1 MEKKDLQKLLSQ
13 PYKQDNW
20 KQIVQFVFPN
30 VSILSSPKEFPINN
44 EKIKKFRQIGS
55 VRLNDGKNL
64 ALFELLL
71 ADTVNIQR
79 NRVELNNEISK
90 YIDQEQIHGVLS
102 VFEQGTDDYRF
113 TFSARSTEFDEEESD
128 FVQKKT
134 DTKRYTYVLGKNES
148 CKTPADRFYKLSE
161 NKSEVDINAIQNA
174 FSVEQLSKEFF
185 DKYKKQFEKF
195 WKYIASKEE
204 YKGVFING
212 QGEREVKI
220 RNFTKK
226 LLGRI
231 VFLHFLQKKG
241 WMGCPEQELWGAG
254 DKKFMQNLFKDFTN
268 KEQFHSKCL
277 VELFYN
283 TLNAKRDD
291 QLFSCEGLEGA
302 LNNSKVPYLNG
313 GLFDSDKLE
322 STKIDFPES
331 YFEDLFDFFG
341 QYNFTIDEN
350 DPNDHEVGI
359 DPEMLGHI
367 FENLLEDNKDK
378 GAFYTPKVIVQ
389 YMCQESLIEY
399 LATKLEAETSGEVK
413 QAIEDLIRNRLAED
427 ISDLDLVEPIAQA
440 LFDVKICDP
449 AIGSGAF
456 PMGILNVIYQVI
468 EALYYL
474 QPDSVARVWNISD
487 TQWQPH
493 LVKKNIIQHSIYGVD
508 IESGAVDIARLR
520 FWLALVV
527 DEVEPLPLPNL
538 DYKIMQGNSL
548 LESFEGIDLSQISDA
563 AAYEAVYESEQIEL
577 FSGEAKKKVRMSL
590 QFEDVKTLMD
600 DYFNANDPETK
611 KDLHKR
617 IDDQVLNH
625 IRFTLAEHKRDL
637 QKKVK
642 KLEKKVSLD
651 EAAARTWEQ
660 KEKIRTNSKA
670 AKALVKLNTELSQYN
685 DKEIKLAQLSN
696 SNERPFFLWYLFFQE
711 VFEQGG
717 FDIVIGNPPYVQLQK
732 MGVET
737 DTLQSAGFKTF
748 ARTGDLYCLFYEHG
762 INILKQNGVLSY
774 ITSNTWMRTRF
785 GESIREYFV
794 TYSNPISLLNF
805 EDTQIFPSA
814 TVEVNILVTKKEPWN
829 EKLNAVAIKSDFKIS
844 TPIQPYIKKNKIE
857 LSELSKESWIILS
870 SEDFKIKN
878 KISFNGIELK
888 KWDIEMNRGFLTGL
902 NDAFFID
909 EEKRRELINE
919 DSNSEILIK
928 PLVRGREI
936 HKYNYEFN
944 NKYVIFTHNGTK
956 LQPRINVERDFPA
969 IYSHLLKWKDKNS
982 QLVKPNNK
990 GVVQTLIERADQGS
1004 HWSNLRNC
1012 AYIDSF
1018 ESEKLIWLSI
1028 SDKPAFSLDTKQA
1041 YVTAPA
1047 YIMTSNCNRF
1057 LMVTLNSK
1065 VMEWYLDKV
1074 SSSTG
1079 VGTNQW
1085 SKIFVE
1091 QLPIPQLSEN
1101 EIIPFNIIADYL
1113 IYLNNPENKELFIR
1127 QSNKDIASLFE
1138 KISNMMVFELYFSNE
1153 MKEQKVDVLQII
1165 NFKDISSKN
1174 EEDKG
1179 STILNAYNDLMGEN
1193 DEIRNRILVSE
1204 SRCEF
1209 IKVINNFSNE

>member
-1 MEKKDLQKLLSQ
+1 MEKRELQKLLSQ
-13 PYKQDNW
+13 PYSQENW

-71 ADTVNIQR
+71 ADTVNLHR

-102 VFEQGTDDYRF
+102 VFEQGADDYRF

-195 WKYIASKEE
+195 WKYIDSKEE
-204 YKGVFING
+204 YKNVFING

-241 WMGCPEQELWGAG
+241 WMGCLENESWGSG
-254 DKKFMQNLFKDFTN
+254 DKKFMQTLFKDFTN
-268 KEQFHSKCL
+268 KDQFHSQCL

-283 TLNAKRDD
+283 TLNTKRDNF
-291 QLFSCEGLEGA
+291 LFKCEGLEGI
-302 LNNSKVPYLNG
+302 LNNSKIPYLNG
-313 GLFDSDKLE
+313 GLFDSDRLE

-331 YFEDLFDFFG
+331 YFQDLFDFFG

-487 TQWQPH
+487 IQWQPH

-563 AAYEAVYESEQIEL
+563 AAYEAVYESEQIDM
-577 FSGEAKKKVRMSL
+577 FSGEAKKKVSMSL
-590 QFEDVKTLMD
+590 KFEDVKTLMD

-625 IRFTLAEHKRDL
+625 IRFTLADHKREL
-637 QKKVK
+637 QKKAK
-642 KLEKKVSLD
+642 KLEKKVGLD

-670 AKALVKLNTELSQYN
+670 AKALAKLNAELSQYN
-685 DKEIKLAQLSN
+685 DKELKLGQLSN
-696 SNERPFFLWYLFFQE
+696 SSERPFFLWHLFFQE
-711 VFEQGG
+711 VFDKGG
-717 FDIVIGNPPYVQLQK
+717 FDIVIANPPYVNIANISDEKYRSYLQNNY
-732 MGVET
+732 
-737 DTLQSAGFKTF
+737 KTVKNKS
-748 ARTGDLYCLFYEHG
+748 DLYSVFIEKAYSLSNVNGKICFIYPKTWMGSDSFLKFREFIIKNFKIHNIINLGYGVFENATVSTVITLFSKLTVNSNEILLYQLERNANG
-762 INILKQNGVLSY
+762 QINFNKLDNILKYSQIKSTPLYLFSFTKSIDLKIKTKPLMDLVDFSLGIKTSNDKRFIIDYKKDNATFLMLRGKNIRKYEHDEPSEYIWYKPNLMMEKVGAGPRKLEYFLQNKILIQGICNGVLRCSYDSKRYLVNDKVHIAFNPKKYSLKLILAILNSSLMSY
-774 ITSNTWMRTRF
+774 ITKSLF
-785 GESIREYFV
+785 GNYLEIKI
-794 TYSNPISLLNF
+794 NQLKLLPLP
-805 EDTQIFPSA
+805 ETID
-814 TVEVNILVTKKEPWN
+814 
-829 EKLNAVAIKSDFKIS
+829 
-844 TPIQPYIKKNKIE
+844 
-857 LSELSKESWIILS
+857 
-870 SEDFKIKN
+870 KIKENRIVYTVN
-878 KISFNGIELK
+878 K
-888 KWDIEMNRGFLTGL
+888 
-902 NDAFFID
+902 
-909 EEKRRELINE
+909 
-919 DSNSEILIK
+919 
-928 PLVRGREI
+928 
-936 HKYNYEFN
+936 
-944 NKYVIFTHNGTK
+944 
-956 LQPRINVERDFPA
+956 RIN
-969 IYSHLLKWKDKNS
+969 S
-982 QLVKPNNK
+982 
-990 GVVQTLIERADQGS
+990 
-1004 HWSNLRNC
+1004 
-1012 AYIDSF
+1012 
-1018 ESEKLIWLSI
+1018 
-1028 SDKPAFSLDTKQA
+1028 
-1041 YVTAPA
+1041 
-1047 YIMTSNCNRF
+1047 
-1057 LMVTLNSK
+1057 
-1065 VMEWYLDKV
+1065 
-1074 SSSTG
+1074 
-1079 VGTNQW
+1079 
-1085 SKIFVE
+1085 
-1091 QLPIPQLSEN
+1091 
-1101 EIIPFNIIADYL
+1101 
-1113 IYLNNPENKELFIR
+1113 NNPEERIKLDFEIDLLIYKLYEINYEEVKIVDSNFSTRIPKKEYD
-1127 QSNKDIASLFE
+1127 S
-1138 KISNMMVFELYFSNE
+1138 FS
-1153 MKEQKVDVLQII
+1153 
-1165 NFKDISSKN
+1165 
-1174 EEDKG
+1174 
-1179 STILNAYNDLMGEN
+1179 ILN
-1193 DEIRNRILVSE
+1193 
-1204 SRCEF
+1204 
-1209 IKVINNFSNE
+1209 K

>member
-13 PYKQDNW
+13 PYKQANW

-44 EKIKKFRQIGS
+44 EKIKKFLQIGS

-102 VFEQGTDDYRF
+102 VFEQVTDDYRF

-204 YKGVFING
+204 YNGVFING

-241 WMGCPEQELWGAG
+241 WMGCPEKELWGAG
-254 DKKFMQNLFKDFTN
+254 DKKFMQNLFKDFTH

-283 TLNAKRDD
+283 TLNAKRDN
-291 QLFSCEGLEGA
+291 QTFSCEGLEGA
-302 LNNSKVPYLNG
+302 LNNSKAPYLNG

-399 LATKLEAETSGEVK
+399 LSTKLGAETTGEVK

-548 LESFEGIDLSQISDA
+548 LESFEGIDLSEISDA
-563 AAYEAVYESEQIEL
+563 AAYEAVYESEQIDM

-600 DYFNANDPETK
+600 EYFNANDPETK

-642 KLEKKVSLD
+642 KLEKKVGLD

-685 DKEIKLAQLSN
+685 DKELKLAQLSN
-696 SNERPFFLWYLFFQE
+696 SNERPFFLWHLFFQD
-711 VFEQGG
+711 VFEYGG
-717 FDIVIGNPPYVQLQK
+717 FDIIIGNPPYGNLFDKKEKLIIRSNYEEVQFKVDAYSVFIIHGFRLLK
-732 MGVET
+732 KGGNLYYIIPSTFMDNKFEENVRSLLLEKSKLLLIHEL
-737 DTLQSAGFKTF
+737 DDNIFDSAVVHSMILGFERNIVSDNYDIPTS
-748 ARTGDLYCLFYEHG
+748 TS
-762 INILKQNGVLSY
+762 INLKS
-774 ITSNTWMRTRF
+774 TRESVPIDF
-785 GESIREYFV
+785 FKNQQFKSLSIRTFK
-794 TYSNPISLLNF
+794 NRDFLKKLFNNSLPLK
-805 EDTQIFPSA
+805 
-814 TVEVNILVTKKEPWN
+814 EVLDIRQ
-829 EKLNAVAIKSDFKIS
+829 AIKSGNDKKYIS
-844 TPIQPYIKKNKIE
+844 PQKLNSNWKPILGGKHIKKFQINQSQLFLNYGKHLACPRDEKIFNQPKILIREAGKEITAALDESNYYIMSSLYNAIPINSEFDIRYLLGLINSNLFQYLMKTLTFDKTKGAFTKAKIFHYYE
-857 LSELSKESWIILS
+857 LPIKKAKPSSQNSIKEIVQIIEESKRKNIETV
-870 SEDFKIKN
+870 EDEIT
-878 KISFNGIELK
+878 L
-888 KWDIEMNRGFLTGL
+888 
-902 NDAFFID
+902 DAFVCKIYGLTY
-909 EEKRRELINE
+909 EEVSKTYEE
-919 DSNSEILIK
+919 DNI
-928 PLVRGREI
+928 P
-936 HKYNYEFN
+936 
-944 NKYVIFTHNGTK
+944 FT
-956 LQPRINVERDFPA
+956 RDF
-969 IYSHLLKWKDKNS
+969 Y
-982 QLVKPNNK
+982 
-990 GVVQTLIERADQGS
+990 
-1004 HWSNLRNC
+1004 
-1012 AYIDSF
+1012 
-1018 ESEKLIWLSI
+1018 
-1028 SDKPAFSLDTKQA
+1028 
-1041 YVTAPA
+1041 
-1047 YIMTSNCNRF
+1047 
-1057 LMVTLNSK
+1057 
-1065 VMEWYLDKV
+1065 
-1074 SSSTG
+1074 
-1079 VGTNQW
+1079 
-1085 SKIFVE
+1085 E
-1091 QLPIPQLSEN
+1091 QLQFL
-1101 EIIPFNIIADYL
+1101 
-1113 IYLNNPENKELFIR
+1113 
-1127 QSNKDIASLFE
+1127 
-1138 KISNMMVFELYFSNE
+1138 
-1153 MKEQKVDVLQII
+1153 
-1165 NFKDISSKN
+1165 
-1174 EEDKG
+1174 
-1179 STILNAYNDLMGEN
+1179 
-1193 DEIRNRILVSE
+1193 DEV
-1204 SRCEF
+1204 
-1209 IKVINNFSNE
+1209 

>member
-13 PYKQDNW
+13 PYNQDNW
-20 KQIVQFVFPN
+20 KKIVQFVFPN

-55 VRLNDGKNL
+55 VKLNDGKNL

-71 ADTVNIQR
+71 ADNVDIRR
-79 NRVELNNEISK
+79 NRVELNKAISSD
-90 YIDQEQIHGVLS
+90 IDQEAYHGVLS

-113 TFSARSTEFDEEESD
+113 TFSAKSTEFDEEESD

-134 DTKRYTYVLGKNES
+134 DSKRYTYILGKNES

-161 NKSEVDINAIQNA
+161 NKSEVDINSIQNA

-195 WKYIASKEE
+195 WKYIASKDE

-241 WMGCPEQELWGAG
+241 WMGCPEHELWGAG
-254 DKKFMQNLFKDFTN
+254 DKKFMQNLFKNFTH

-302 LNNSKVPYLNG
+302 LNKSKVPYLNG
-313 GLFDSDKLE
+313 GLFDSDKIE
-322 STKIDFPES
+322 SKKIDFPES

-399 LATKLEAETSGEVK
+399 LSTKLEAETSGEVK

-468 EALYYL
+468 ETLYYL
-474 QPDSVARVWNISD
+474 ERDSVAKVWNISY
-487 TQWQPH
+487 TKWQPH

-548 LESFEGIDLSQISDA
+548 LESFEGIDLSEIGDA
-563 AAYEAVYESEQIEL
+563 AAYENIQDDKKQVDL
-577 FSGEAKKKVRMSL
+577 FTGEVKSSTKVSSL
-590 QFEDVKTLMD
+590 EYEDVKTLMD
-600 DYFNANDPETK
+600 EYFNANDPETK
-611 KDLHKR
+611 KNLHKR

-625 IRFTLAEHKRDL
+625 IHFTLSKHKKDL
-637 QKKVK
+637 QKKAN
-642 KLEKKVSLD
+642 KLNKKVGLD

-660 KEKIRTNSKA
+660 KEKIRTSSKT
-670 AKALVKLNTELSQYN
+670 AKALVKLKTALSQHK
-685 DKEIKLAQLSN
+685 DKELKLAQLSN
-696 SNERPFFLWYLFFQE
+696 SNERPFFLWHLFFQE

-717 FDIVIGNPPYVQLQK
+717 FDIVIGNPPYVRQERLGQELK
-732 MGVET
+732 QDLKKRFPLVANGTADLYVYFYSLGLGLLKKDAVLIYITLNKYLKTKYGLELRNLLASEHDVDLIIDFFELPVFEAST
-737 DTLQSAGFKTF
+737 DTSITKVVNSKNKLKTKYFPVHTIDKLNLFKITSGNYLKVIKDKTEWKF
-748 ARTGDLYCLFYEHG
+748 IEMSEEG
-762 INILKQNGVLSY
+762 ILKKLYND
-774 ITSNTWMRTRF
+774 TN
-785 GESIREYFV
+785 
-794 TYSNPISLLNF
+794 SLK
-805 EDTQIFPSA
+805 IFTDDNVHYGIKTGA
-814 TVEVNILVTKKEPWN
+814 NKIFIINDKLKKEI
-829 EKLNAVAIKSDFKIS
+829 VS
-844 TPIQPYIKKNKIE
+844 Q
-857 LSELSKESWIILS
+857 
-870 SEDFKIKN
+870 
-878 KISFNGIELK
+878 
-888 KWDIEMNRGFLTGL
+888 
-902 NDAFFID
+902 
-909 EEKRRELINE
+909 
-919 DSNSEILIK
+919 DSNSNNI
-928 PLVRGREI
+928 I
-936 HKYNYEFN
+936 HKYLE
-944 NKYVIFTHNGTK
+944 
-956 LQPRINVERDFPA
+956 PRKISKWNVENSQKFIIGTFPSLKLKIDDFPGVRDYLSQFRNQLEPKPRGFEWYETQDNIKYWELFLKPKI
-969 IYSHLLKWKDKNS
+969 IYIHTAKNH
-982 QLVKPNNK
+982 KF
-990 GVVQTLIERADQGS
+990 
-1004 HWSNLRNC
+1004 
-1012 AYIDSF
+1012 YIDKDNYFVNNSCY
-1018 ESEKLIWLSI
+1018 LI
-1028 SDKPAFSLDTKQA
+1028 SDGSCFLFS
-1041 YVTAPA
+1041 
-1047 YIMTSNCNRF
+1047 F
-1057 LMVTLNSK
+1057 LNSK
-1065 VMEWYLDKV
+1065 LFEWFKKIKFVAYGDAANSGRVKLDYNKMINV
-1074 SSSTG
+1074 PIKNIDKKTENVFKKLVLEGKNSS
-1079 VGTNQW
+1079 
-1085 SKIFVE
+1085 E
-1091 QLPIPQLSEN
+1091 QSRN
-1101 EIIPFNIIADYL
+1101 EIDEKLDNFIYKLYDLLYEEVLIIEPAFTERMNKQEYDTL
-1113 IYLNNPENKELFIR
+1113 IIE
-1127 QSNKDIASLFE
+1127 
-1138 KISNMMVFELYFSNE
+1138 
-1153 MKEQKVDVLQII
+1153 
-1165 NFKDISSKN
+1165 
-1174 EEDKG
+1174 
-1179 STILNAYNDLMGEN
+1179 
-1193 DEIRNRILVSE
+1193 
-1204 SRCEF
+1204 
-1209 IKVINNFSNE
+1209 

>member
-13 PYKQDNW
+13 PYKQENW

-55 VRLNDGKNL
+55 VRLNDEKNL

-113 TFSARSTEFDEEESD
+113 TFSARSTEFDKEESD

-291 QLFSCEGLEGA
+291 QLFSCEGLESA

-313 GLFDSDKLE
+313 GLFDSDKVE
-322 STKIDFPES
+322 SKKIDFPES
-331 YFEDLFDFFG
+331 YFEDLFNFFG

-413 QAIEDLIRNRLAED
+413 QAIEDLIRNQLAED

-468 EALYYL
+468 NALYYL

-563 AAYEAVYESEQIEL
+563 SAYEAVYESEQIEL
-577 FSGEAKKKVRMSL
+577 FSGEAKKKVSMSL

-625 IRFTLAEHKRDL
+625 IRFTLAEHKREL
-637 QKKVK
+637 QKKAK
-642 KLEKKVSLD
+642 KLEKKVGLD

-670 AKALVKLNTELSQYN
+670 AKTLVKLNTELSQYN
-685 DKEIKLAQLSN
+685 DKELKLAQLAK
-696 SNERPFFLWYLFFQE
+696 SNERSFFLWNLFFQE
-711 VFEQGG
+711 VFEGGG
-717 FDIVIGNPPYVQLQK
+717 FDIVIGNPPYVEHKKLKHIAPQLK
-732 MGVET
+732 PIYEVYTGSSDLSVYFFEKAFNIMKYDGVFCYINT
-737 DTLQSAGFKTF
+737 NKFF
-748 ARTGDLYCLFYEHG
+748 NTGYGKSLRRFLLSKK
-762 INILKQNGVLSY
+762 INTV
-774 ITSNTWMRTRF
+774 
-785 GESIREYFV
+785 
-794 TYSNPISLLNF
+794 LNF
-805 EDTQIFPSA
+805 EQ
-814 TVEVNILVTKKEPWN
+814 VEV
-829 EKLNAVAIKSDFKIS
+829 
-844 TPIQPYIKKNKIE
+844 
-857 LSELSKESWIILS
+857 
-870 SEDFKIKN
+870 
-878 KISFNGIELK
+878 
-888 KWDIEMNRGFLTGL
+888 
-902 NDAFFID
+902 
-909 EEKRRELINE
+909 
-919 DSNSEILIK
+919 
-928 PLVRGREI
+928 
-936 HKYNYEFN
+936 
-944 NKYVIFTHNGTK
+944 
-956 LQPRINVERDFPA
+956 
-969 IYSHLLKWKDKNS
+969 
-982 QLVKPNNK
+982 
-990 GVVQTLIERADQGS
+990 
-1004 HWSNLRNC
+1004 
-1012 AYIDSF
+1012 F
-1018 ESEKLIWLSI
+1018 E
-1028 SDKPAFSLDTKQA
+1028 
-1041 YVTAPA
+1041 
-1047 YIMTSNCNRF
+1047 
-1057 LMVTLNSK
+1057 
-1065 VMEWYLDKV
+1065 
-1074 SSSTG
+1074 G
-1079 VGTNQW
+1079 
-1085 SKIFVE
+1085 
-1091 QLPIPQLSEN
+1091 
-1101 EIIPFNIIADYL
+1101 
-1113 IYLNNPENKELFIR
+1113 
-1127 QSNKDIASLFE
+1127 
-1138 KISNMMVFELYFSNE
+1138 
-1153 MKEQKVDVLQII
+1153 
-1165 NFKDISSKN
+1165 
-1174 EEDKG
+1174 
-1179 STILNAYNDLMGEN
+1179 
-1193 DEIRNRILVSE
+1193 ILVS
-1204 SRCEF
+1204 S
-1209 IKVINNFSNE
+1209 VIFCASKSEPNGNNFNYIEFYKENDWKQNFRQKVTARTEVFEQSIFDDREWVFEKGLSMDIKIKIEKTGSPIKNIESIDIRRGVTTGYDPAFIIPVEESKKFKGNSYVKKLYKGKELKRYKTLKESSILLFLPWHFPLHEENISGASTEAEANLKSNYPGLYEHLKRHQEGLSNRNQSETGIRYEWYCLQRCAASYYNFFDNEKIVWPLTADKWGFAFDNEGYYLNSGGFFLISNELPLKYILGFLNSRLMQFYFRLIGVMTAGGAYTLKKATIEEFPIIISESTDEVVNLVDKILEAKSKDQESYSFEKELDSIFFSLYDLSTEEIQHVIDNTR

>member
-1 MEKKDLQKLLSQ
+1 MEKRELQKLLSQ
-13 PYKQDNW
+13 PYSQENW

-71 ADTVNIQR
+71 TDTVNLHR

-102 VFEQGTDDYRF
+102 VFEQGADDYRF

-204 YKGVFING
+204 YNGVFING

-241 WMGCPEQELWGAG
+241 WMGCPENESWGSG
-254 DKKFMQNLFKDFTN
+254 DKKFMQTLFKDFTN
-268 KEQFHSKCL
+268 KDQFHSQCL

-283 TLNAKRDD
+283 TLNTKRDNF
-291 QLFSCEGLEGA
+291 LFKCEGLEGI
-302 LNNSKVPYLNG
+302 LNNSKIPYLNG
-313 GLFDSDKLE
+313 GLFDSDRLE

-331 YFEDLFDFFG
+331 YFQDLFDFFG

-399 LATKLEAETSGEVK
+399 LATKLKAETSGEVK

-527 DEVEPLPLPNL
+527 DEKEPLPLPNL

-548 LESFEGIDLSQISDA
+548 LESFEGIDLSQISNA

-577 FSGEAKKKVRMSL
+577 FSGEAKKKVSMSL

-625 IRFTLAEHKRDL
+625 IRFTLAEHKREL
-637 QKKVK
+637 QKKAK
-642 KLEKKVSLD
+642 NLEKKVSLD

-660 KEKIRTNSKA
+660 KEKIRTNSKT
-670 AKALVKLNTELSQYN
+670 AKELLKLNTELTQYN
-685 DKEIKLAQLSN
+685 DKELKLAQLS
-696 SNERPFFLWYLFFQE
+696 SSIERPFFLWHLFFQE
-711 VFEQGG
+711 VFDEGG

-732 MGVET
+732 MGPET
-737 DTLQSAGFKTF
+737 NALQAAGFKTF
-748 ARTGDLYCLFYEHG
+748 ERTGDIYCLFYEHG
-762 INILKQNGVLSY
+762 LNILKQGGILSY

-785 GESIREYFV
+785 GKSVRGYFV
-794 TYSNPISLLNF
+794 AHSNPVSLLNF

-814 TVEVNILVTKKEPWN
+814 TVEVNILLIKKEKWN
-829 EKLNAVAIKSDFKIS
+829 QILDAVAIKDDFKIN
-844 TPIQPYIKKNKIE
+844 TPIHFYFEKHKIK
-857 LSELSKESWIILS
+857 LSNLSGESWIIVS
-870 SEDFKIKN
+870 SKDNDIKN
-878 KISFNGIELK
+878 KILSNGVKLK
-888 KWDIEMNRGFLTGL
+888 DWDLEFYRGFLTGF

-909 EEKRRELINE
+909 ETVRNQLIHE
-919 DSNSEILIK
+919 DPKSVNYIK
-928 PLVRGREI
+928 PLIRGRELK
-936 HKYNYEFN
+936 KYGYTSNK
-944 NKYVIFTHNGTK
+944 KYVIFTRRGFPINEYSAIRNHLEKFRKQLEPRPSNWNQKENGK
-956 LQPRINVERDFPA
+956 WPGRKPGSYNWYDFQDN
-969 IYSHLLKWKDKNS
+969 I
-982 QLVKPNNK
+982 
-990 GVVQTLIERADQGS
+990 
-1004 HWSNLRNC
+1004 
-1012 AYIDSF
+1012 AYYEIF
-1018 ESEKLIWLSI
+1018 EKEKLMWLAI
-1028 SDKPAFSLDTKQA
+1028 SDKPAFAFDQSNN

-1047 YIMTSNCNRF
+1047 YILRNERYNKY
-1057 LMVTLNSK
+1057 LMVVLNSK
-1065 VMEWYLDKV
+1065 VMEWYLDKI

-1091 QLPIPQLSEN
+1091 QLPIPQLSEDSMN
-1101 EIIPFNIIADYL
+1101 SFNIIADYL
-1113 IYLNNPENKELFIR
+1113 VFLNDSKNEQISFNESNSELSILFD
-1127 QSNKDIASLFE
+1127 QIA
-1138 KISNMMVFELYFSNE
+1138 NMMVFELYFSEQMKKENVDILSRINLREISELNKHDKAQVILTTFTELMLKNNE
-1153 MKEQKVDVLQII
+1153 II
-1165 NFKDISSKN
+1165 NR
-1174 EEDKG
+1174 
-1179 STILNAYNDLMGEN
+1179 
-1193 DEIRNRILVSE
+1193 IRLSE
-1204 SRCEF
+1204 KRCEF
-1209 IKVINNFSNE
+1209 IKVISNI

>member
-1 MEKKDLQKLLSQ
+1 MEKRELQKLLSQ
-13 PYKQDNW
+13 PYSQENW

-71 ADTVNIQR
+71 ADTVNLHR

-102 VFEQGTDDYRF
+102 VFEQGADDYRF

-195 WKYIASKEE
+195 WKYIDSKEE
-204 YKGVFING
+204 YKNVFING
-212 QGEREVKI
+212 QGEQEVKI

-241 WMGCPEQELWGAG
+241 WMGCLENESWGSG
-254 DKKFMQNLFKDFTN
+254 DKKFMQTLFKDFTN
-268 KEQFHSKCL
+268 KDQFHSQCL

-283 TLNAKRDD
+283 TLNTKRDNF
-291 QLFSCEGLEGA
+291 LFKCEGLEGI
-302 LNNSKVPYLNG
+302 LNNSKIPYLNG
-313 GLFDSDKLE
+313 GLFDSDRLE

-331 YFEDLFDFFG
+331 YFQDLFDFFG

-413 QAIEDLIRNRLAED
+413 QAIEDLIRDRLAED

-487 TQWQPH
+487 IQWQPH

-548 LESFEGIDLSQISDA
+548 LESFEGIDLSQISHA
-563 AAYEAVYESEQIEL
+563 AAYEAVYESEQIDM
-577 FSGEAKKKVRMSL
+577 FSGEAKKKVSMSL
-590 QFEDVKTLMD
+590 KFEDVKTLMD

-625 IRFTLAEHKRDL
+625 IRFTLAEHKREL
-637 QKKVK
+637 QKKAK
-642 KLEKKVSLD
+642 KLEKKVGLD

-670 AKALVKLNTELSQYN
+670 AKALAKLNAELSQYN
-685 DKEIKLAQLSN
+685 EKEIKLAQLSN
-696 SNERPFFLWYLFFQE
+696 SNERPFFLWNLFFQE
-711 VFEQGG
+711 VFDEGG
-717 FDIVIGNPPYVQLQK
+717 FDIMIGNPPYISYYGNTGSTLSDSEREFIVENYDSVVKKNDRINSMNLFTELGINK
-732 MGVET
+732 LKSEGNISFIVNKTMGVLPSYVNVRKHFISNYKINYLISNLDPFEAIV
-737 DTLQSAGFKTF
+737 D
-748 ARTGDLYCLFYEHG
+748 CL
-762 INILKQNGVLSY
+762 
-774 ITSNTWMRTRF
+774 
-785 GESIREYFV
+785 
-794 TYSNPISLLNF
+794 
-805 EDTQIFPSA
+805 IFSF
-814 TVEVNILVTKKEPWN
+814 TKKEPPAEYFFNYFDGNLNISTRLSINNIINNAKFEFHFSKYRSILEKFNSADSSLGEEITINRGVNIGGCFEEFLSPNKKTKDYHKYLSGTKCINEFLYDWTEEDGYMLFDMDK
-829 EKLNAVAIKSDFKIS
+829 EKLLREKGKTMTLGRHERFLGDKLFIPESGQKIMAAICFEKMYSAYGLLVGTSDS
-844 TPIQPYIKKNKIE
+844 IE
-857 LSELSKESWIILS
+857 NL
-870 SEDFKIKN
+870 
-878 KISFNGIELK
+878 
-888 KWDIEMNRGFLTGL
+888 
-902 NDAFFID
+902 
-909 EEKRRELINE
+909 
-919 DSNSEILIK
+919 
-928 PLVRGREI
+928 
-936 HKYNYEFN
+936 
-944 NKYVIFTHNGTK
+944 KYV
-956 LQPRINVERDFPA
+956 
-969 IYSHLLKWKDKNS
+969 
-982 QLVKPNNK
+982 
-990 GVVQTLIERADQGS
+990 
-1004 HWSNLRNC
+1004 C
-1012 AYIDSF
+1012 A
-1018 ESEKLIWLSI
+1018 L
-1028 SDKPAFSLDTKQA
+1028 
-1041 YVTAPA
+1041 
-1047 YIMTSNCNRF
+1047 
-1057 LMVTLNSK
+1057 LNSK
-1065 VMEWYLDKV
+1065 LISFYCIEKEILRKGNKATPHV
-1074 SSSTG
+1074 G
-1079 VGTNQW
+1079 VRGLN
-1085 SKIFVE
+1085 S
-1091 QLPIPQLSEN
+1091 LPIFSNPSCKKELVSIVDKILESGDISTYKSEIDKLIYSMYN
-1101 EIIPFNIIADYL
+1101 ISDSQIEIINEYF
-1113 IYLNNPENKELFIR
+1113 LN
-1127 QSNKDIASLFE
+1127 
-1138 KISNMMVFELYFSNE
+1138 
-1153 MKEQKVDVLQII
+1153 
-1165 NFKDISSKN
+1165 
-1174 EEDKG
+1174 
-1179 STILNAYNDLMGEN
+1179 
-1193 DEIRNRILVSE
+1193 
-1204 SRCEF
+1204 
-1209 IKVINNFSNE
+1209 

>member
-30 VSILSSPKEFPINN
+30 VSILSSPKEFPVNN

-204 YKGVFING
+204 YKGVFIHG

-241 WMGCPEQELWGAG
+241 WMGCPENELWGAG
-254 DKKFMQNLFKDFTN
+254 DKKFMQNLFKDFTH

-283 TLNAKRDD
+283 TLNAKRDN

-413 QAIEDLIRNRLAED
+413 QAIEDLIRNLLAED

-577 FSGEAKKKVRMSL
+577 FSGEAKKKVSMSL

-600 DYFNANDPETK
+600 DYFNANNPEIK

-625 IRFTLAEHKRDL
+625 IRFTLAEHKREL
-637 QKKVK
+637 QKKAK
-642 KLEKKVSLD
+642 KLEKKVGLD
-651 EAAARTWEQ
+651 EAAARTLEQ

-685 DKEIKLAQLSN
+685 DKELKLAQLSN
-696 SNERPFFLWYLFFQE
+696 SNERPFFLWHLFFQE
-711 VFEQGG
+711 VFDRGG
-717 FDIVIGNPPYVQLQK
+717 FDIVIANPPYLGEKGNKHIFNPISNSSLGKRFKIGRMDLFYYFIHLSLDIMNEKGIITFITTNYYITAQGARKLRKDIKERISIKKLLNFNDFKIFENASGQHNMISIFK
-732 MGVET
+732 SGDSNSLGRTIIVENKNNLSQYKISDILT
-737 DTLQSAGFKTF
+737 EKKDIVKIRELRQ
-748 ARTGDLYCLFYEHG
+748 GDLFEGEENYIRLEGVGYES
-762 INILKQNGVLSY
+762 NELS
-774 ITSNTWMRTRF
+774 ITSVLGKMIKQSFRLNKLFNVNNGLRSGIDSYKVNDSKKGVF
-785 GESIREYFV
+785 ILDKFQIDNIFSVLKEGIIREYYKNSDINKYV
-794 TYSNPISLLNF
+794 TSESSNRYVIYSNRNTEIQKYPKTYKHLYSCREIIDKKRWKESVPWYSLVRPRDEN
-805 EDTQIFPSA
+805 IF
-814 TVEVNILVTKKEPWN
+814 KN
-829 EKLNAVAIKSDFKIS
+829 EKIVCPQRS
-844 TPIQPYIKKNKIE
+844 
-857 LSELSKESWIILS
+857 LSNT
-870 SEDFKIKN
+870 F
-878 KISFNGIELK
+878 GY
-888 KWDIEMNRGFLTGL
+888 
-902 NDAFFID
+902 
-909 EEKRRELINE
+909 
-919 DSNSEILIK
+919 SNSEWYAGSDVFFITKKKESEIDMKYL
-928 PLVRGREI
+928 LVLL
-936 HKYNYEFN
+936 N
-944 NKYVIFTHNGTK
+944 
-956 LQPRINVERDFPA
+956 
-969 IYSHLLKWKDKNS
+969 SHLYYKWLFYKGKRKGKYLELIGTPLKEIPIKIPSKRIQNKFVFLADK
-982 QLVKPNNK
+982 
-990 GVVQTLIERADQGS
+990 I
-1004 HWSNLRNC
+1004 
-1012 AYIDSF
+1012 IDSKKNQ
-1018 ESEKLIWLSI
+1018 E
-1028 SDKPAFSLDTKQA
+1028 DT
-1041 YVTAPA
+1041 
-1047 YIMTSNCNRF
+1047 NRF
-1057 LMVTLNSK
+1057 ECEVNVMV
-1065 VMEWYLDKV
+1065 Y
-1074 SSSTG
+1074 
-1079 VGTNQW
+1079 
-1085 SKIFVE
+1085 
-1091 QLPIPQLSEN
+1091 QLYELTYE
-1101 EIIPFNIIADYL
+1101 EV
-1113 IYLNNPENKELFIR
+1113 LFIDLEFGGHM
-1127 QSNKDIASLFE
+1127 SKEEYDS
-1138 KISNMMVFELYFSNE
+1138 FST
-1153 MKEQKVDVLQII
+1153 L
-1165 NFKDISSKN
+1165 KN
-1174 EEDKG
+1174 
-1179 STILNAYNDLMGEN
+1179 
-1193 DEIRNRILVSE
+1193 
-1204 SRCEF
+1204 
-1209 IKVINNFSNE
+1209 

>member
-30 VSILSSPKEFPINN
+30 VSILSSPKEFSINN
-44 EKIKKFRQIGS
+44 EKIKRFRQIGS

-71 ADTVNIQR
+71 ADTVNIHR
-79 NRVELNNEISK
+79 NRVELNNAISTH
-90 YIDQEQIHGVLS
+90 IDQEDFHGVLS
-102 VFEQGTDDYRF
+102 VFDQEGDDYRF
-113 TFSARSTEFDEEESD
+113 TFSAKSTEFDKEESD

-134 DTKRYTYVLGKNES
+134 DTKRYTYILGKNES

-254 DKKFMQNLFKDFTN
+254 DKKFMQNLFKDFTH

-283 TLNAKRDD
+283 TLNAKRED
-291 QLFSCEGLEGA
+291 QLFSCEGLEGV

-367 FENLLEDNKDK
+367 FENLLEDNKDR
-378 GAFYTPKVIVQ
+378 GSFYTPKVIVQ

-413 QAIEDLIRNRLAED
+413 QAIEELIRNHLKED
-427 ISDLDLVEPIAQA
+427 ISDLDLVEPIAQS

-456 PMGILNVIYQVI
+456 PMGMLNVIYQVI
-468 EALYYL
+468 EALHDL
-474 QPDSVARVWNISD
+474 QPDTVARVWNISD
-487 TQWQPH
+487 SQWQPH

-590 QFEDVKTLMD
+590 QFEDVKSLMD
-600 DYFNANDPETK
+600 DYFNANDPKTK

-625 IRFTLAEHKRDL
+625 IHFTLSEHKKEL
-637 QKKVK
+637 KKK
-642 KLEKKVSLD
+642 SNKLEKKLSLD
-651 EAAARTWEQ
+651 EAAARNWEQ

-670 AKALVKLNTELSQYN
+670 AKALVKLNAELAEHN
-685 DKEIKLAQLSN
+685 EKEHKLAQISS
-696 SNERPFFLWYLFFQE
+696 SNERPFFLWHLFFQE
-711 VFEQGG
+711 VFENGG
-717 FDIVIGNPPYVQLQK
+717 FDIVIGNPPYIQLQT
-732 MGVET
+732 MGNKKQIEFKKR
-737 DTLQSAGFKTF
+737 GFQVYDGN
-748 ARTGDLYCLFYEHG
+748 GDIYCLFYEAG
-762 INILKQNGVLSY
+762 IELLRSEGILCY
-774 ITSNTWMRTRF
+774 ITSNKWLRTGYGKKLREFFISKNPIRLIDFSGNQIFSTASVDTNILLIKNQINQNYLEGISVSNELNFSRINLLGYYLKEFLIFKNLDSNPWSIIQKDELNVKLKIQNSGEILKNWNVEIFRGVTTGCNSVFIINEVLKNLLIKNDEIAKSFIYPVIKGAHMERYKFNWTNDYILFPRRGYDLECSKNIKDYLESNKERLTPKPKNWDTNKKWKGRKSGTYNWYEIQDNTKYYTEFEKEKVVWMNMNRQWKF
-785 GESIREYFV
+785 AYAPKNYFV
-794 TYSNPISLLNF
+794 EASCNFIATNDFAHFLTGVLSSKLHLWYFRQTGRMFDDGGYMCKVDSISNFPVPNPSLNL
-805 EDTQIFPSA
+805 
-814 TVEVNILVTKKEPWN
+814 
-829 EKLNAVAIKSDFKIS
+829 
-844 TPIQPYIKKNKIE
+844 KNKIE
-857 LSELSKESWIILS
+857 NLVKKIITS
-870 SEDFKIKN
+870 S
-878 KISFNGIELK
+878 
-888 KWDIEMNRGFLTGL
+888 
-902 NDAFFID
+902 
-909 EEKRRELINE
+909 NE
-919 DSNSEILIK
+919 CYEFTSQLDSYVYKLYNFTYEEILVVDQEFSVWMSK
-928 PLVRGREI
+928 DE
-936 HKYNYEFN
+936 YNA
-944 NKYVIFTHNGTK
+944 
-956 LQPRINVERDFPA
+956 LRIE
-969 IYSHLLKWKDKNS
+969 
-982 QLVKPNNK
+982 
-990 GVVQTLIERADQGS
+990 
-1004 HWSNLRNC
+1004 
-1012 AYIDSF
+1012 
-1018 ESEKLIWLSI
+1018 
-1028 SDKPAFSLDTKQA
+1028 
-1041 YVTAPA
+1041 
-1047 YIMTSNCNRF
+1047 
-1057 LMVTLNSK
+1057 
-1065 VMEWYLDKV
+1065 
-1074 SSSTG
+1074 
-1079 VGTNQW
+1079 
-1085 SKIFVE
+1085 
-1091 QLPIPQLSEN
+1091 
-1101 EIIPFNIIADYL
+1101 
-1113 IYLNNPENKELFIR
+1113 
-1127 QSNKDIASLFE
+1127 
-1138 KISNMMVFELYFSNE
+1138 
-1153 MKEQKVDVLQII
+1153 
-1165 NFKDISSKN
+1165 
-1174 EEDKG
+1174 
-1179 STILNAYNDLMGEN
+1179 
-1193 DEIRNRILVSE
+1193 
-1204 SRCEF
+1204 
-1209 IKVINNFSNE
+1209 